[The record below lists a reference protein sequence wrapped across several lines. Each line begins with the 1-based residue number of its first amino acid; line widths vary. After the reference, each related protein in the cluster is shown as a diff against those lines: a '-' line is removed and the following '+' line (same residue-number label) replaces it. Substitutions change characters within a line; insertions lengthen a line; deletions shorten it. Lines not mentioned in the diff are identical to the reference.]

1 MTVVFDM
8 IQNFSHRALSAAKSA
23 LPQAVRTS
31 IWVVKITLAVSFAI
45 LFLKY
50 LNIVPWINNFVSPVF
65 RHLGLPG
72 EASLA
77 FLSGYFT
84 NVYTAIAVAVS
95 LDLDVRTMTI
105 LGVMALCAHNM
116 ITETLVQKKTGT
128 NAWWIAFVRT
138 AAAFV
143 LAAVLNLLMGGEV
156 VSNVAHY
163 TQEQLEFIPLLK
175 DWAVTSFWLV
185 LKMVTL
191 IISLSIL
198 QKLLNEFGIIAALSK
213 ILGPVMS
220 FFGLGR
226 NTAFLWIVANTLGLA
241 YGAAIMIDEAQSG
254 NVSKRDID
262 YLNTHIC
269 SSHSNLEDLF
279 LISSVGAIWWIVLL
293 SRWCFSFAIV
303 WLLRAYYFFRDK
315 KATSAV

>member
-1 MTVVFDM
+1 M
-8 IQNFSHRALSAAKSA
+8 IHNFSHRALAAAKSA
-23 LPQAVRTS
+23 LPNAIKTS

-50 LNIVPWINNFVSPVF
+50 FNIVPWINRYASPVF
-65 RHLGLPG
+65 CNIGLPG

-95 LDLDVRTMTI
+95 LDLDPRTMTI

-128 NAWWIAFVRT
+128 NAWWIVFVRT

-143 LAAVLNLLMGGEV
+143 LAAVLNLILGGEV
-156 VSNVAHY
+156 VSNVVHN
-163 TQEQLEFIPLLK
+163 TGQQQLEFLPLLK
-175 DWAVTSFWLV
+175 EWVITSFWLV
-185 LKMVTL
+185 LKMVSL

-213 ILGPVMS
+213 VLGPLMA

-226 NTAFLWIVANTLGLA
+226 KTSFLWIVANTLGLA
-241 YGAAIMIDEAQSG
+241 YGAAIMIDEAQNG
-254 NVSKRDID
+254 NISKRDID
-262 YLNTHIC
+262 FLNTHIC

-279 LISSVGAIWWIVLL
+279 LVSSIGAIWWIVLL

-303 WLLRAYYFFRDK
+303 WLLRAYYFVKDK
-315 KATSAV
+315 KAE

>member
-1 MTVVFDM
+1 M
-8 IQNFSHRALSAAKSA
+8 IHNFSHRALAAAKSA
-23 LPQAVRTS
+23 LPNAIKTS

-50 LNIVPWINNFVSPVF
+50 FNIVPWISRYASPVF
-65 RHLGLPG
+65 YHLGLPG

-95 LDLDVRTMTI
+95 LNLDPRTMTI
-105 LGVMALCAHNM
+105 VGVMALCAHNM

-143 LAAVLNLLMGGEV
+143 LAAVLNLIMGGEV
-156 VSNVAHY
+156 VSNVTHY
-163 TQEQLEFIPLLK
+163 TQEQLEFLPLLK
-175 DWAVTSFWLV
+175 EWAITSFWLV

-198 QKLLNEFGIIAALSK
+198 QKLLNEFGVIAALSK
-213 ILGPVMS
+213 VLGPVMT

-226 NTAFLWIVANTLGLA
+226 KTSFLWIVANTLGLA

-254 NVSKRDID
+254 NISKRDID
-262 YLNTHIC
+262 CLNTHIC

-279 LISSVGAIWWIVLL
+279 LVSSIGAIWWIVLV

-303 WLLRAYYFFRDK
+303 WLLRAYYFIKDK
-315 KATSAV
+315 RAASAA